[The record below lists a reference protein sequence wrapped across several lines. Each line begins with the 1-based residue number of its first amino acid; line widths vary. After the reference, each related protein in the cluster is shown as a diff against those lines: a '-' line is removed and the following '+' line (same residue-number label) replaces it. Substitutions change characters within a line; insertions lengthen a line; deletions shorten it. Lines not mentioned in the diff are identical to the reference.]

1 MKIRLIRSAF
11 ILNRGQCK
19 GTPQRP
25 FDVEVPDDEGQ
36 RLVAK
41 GRAIALEQYDE
52 PTKPVRRRR
61 PRRQVDS
68 LDS

>member
-1 MKIRLIRSAF
+1 
-11 ILNRGQCK
+11 
-19 GTPQRP
+19 
-25 FDVEVPDDEGQ
+25 VEVPDDEGQ

-41 GRAIALEQYDE
+41 GRAIALEEYDE